1 MKTLFTLLT
10 LVALASSSFAQE
22 TNPEKVYPS
31 EYNSNRTELPDN
43 SFETVRAFVQSTLSA
58 PIATDFAVP
67 NYINEA
73 SDFTEA
79 SKMVGA
85 RYPEFFGR
93 DGNELLTAIS
103 ANPDRFV
110 SLISETK
117 AIRAQFA
124 ASSR

>member
-1 MKTLFTLLT
+1 MKKLFTLLT
-10 LVALASSSFAQE
+10 LAALASNSNAQE
-22 TNPEKVYPS
+22 TNPEKVYPT
-31 EYNSNRTELPDN
+31 EYNAGQTELPDN
-43 SFETVRAFVQSTLSA
+43 SFETVRAFVQTTLSA
-58 PIATDFAVP
+58 PLASDFTVP
-67 NYINEA
+67 SYINEA
-73 SDFTEA
+73 TDFSEA

-93 DGNELLTAIS
+93 EGNELLTAIS

>member
-10 LVALASSSFAQE
+10 LVALASSSYAQD
-22 TNPEKVYPS
+22 NPEKVYPAT
-31 EYNSNRTELPDN
+31 YNAGKTELLDN
-43 SFETVRAFVQSTLSA
+43 SFEAVRAFVQTTLAA
-58 PIATDFAVP
+58 PLGADFTVP
-67 NYINEA
+67 NYIKEA
-73 SDFTEA
+73 TDFQEA

-93 DGNELLTAIS
+93 EGDELLTAIA
-103 ANPDRFV
+103 ANPERFA

>member
-10 LVALASSSFAQE
+10 LVALASAACAQD
-22 TNPEKVYPS
+22 NPEKIYPAK
-31 EYNSNRTELPDN
+31 YNAGQAELSDN
-43 SFETVRAFVQSTLSA
+43 SFEAVRAFVQTTLAKPLS
-58 PIATDFAVP
+58 TDFAVP
-67 NYINEA
+67 NYIKEA
-73 SDFTEA
+73 PDFNEA

-93 DGNELLTAIS
+93 EGDALLTAIS
-103 ANPDRFV
+103 TNPDRFA

-124 ASSR
+124 DSSK